1 MYKIGYIEGYDS
13 FNTMSFT
20 NKTAQSTYFD
30 NHTIVTIDA
39 YYPPYYTNIIKLTRT
54 DLDYTTNKF
63 NFVIIIF
70 NNIRYYYFVGDI
82 NYINEEVYE
91 IPIIMDTIQ
100 TFMFDLKI
108 SNAVQTRECISRWIP
123 NGNTLS
129 DVINRDYA
137 RENVSKDDFLP
148 TSFEYINTRKYLIVI
163 TSREMSDPSAYPSS
177 MIKNGYNMSTGTW
190 IYVFPFL
197 DFTNLLETL
206 PVKIYVNGVE
216 WYTGITFDYYNS
228 PIPSLLKNPYVVNM
242 FMVTSAYLDELVEP
256 SVTKIGSGKDA
267 YWRLSMSFP
276 SIPLIDDTPFRY
288 NYGSEDTPSYTYYLG
303 FQISAI
309 PLDFEYM
316 GSKSIQIENIS
327 FVKNT
332 NLATSFNKKFIP
344 QLIDE
349 NYIQISYGEKLGST
363 SFPLSKLKDTAIY
376 LYAGMDLTDCSRSY
390 KITPRDDDFNHEDAY
405 NTIKVVSSLE
415 SFNLISDAWENY
427 QATHKG
433 SLTTGMQLQ
442 VANNLYKFAAG
453 SALGWASK
461 TLPLSQSSTIKTTVD
476 NSIINTRT
484 NTSGGGMYS
493 TRNMNK
499 QTDKTTNAYTHGES
513 YRSPSGLTA
522 KTDFLMDNIN
532 TVANYQINKENLEF
546 TPDVVGQ
553 GSNLFSDILT
563 KSCEVFYATQQVTD
577 IDACAKRME
586 YYGYSVNKVVTNK
599 FINDLK
605 VRYYYNVI
613 QATNITVKNIG
624 TCNIPLDL
632 IQDFVARLESGIR
645 LFDMVGN
652 TNFLD
657 NLEYDNVER
666 LVV

>member
-20 NKTAQSTYFD
+20 NKTSQSTYFD

-63 NFVIIIF
+63 NFVVIIF

-108 SNAVQTRECISRWIP
+108 SNAVQTRECISRWVP

-148 TSFEYINTRKYLIVI
+148 TSFEYTNTRKYLIVI
-163 TSREMSDPSAYPSS
+163 TSREMSDPSAYPST
-177 MIKNGYNMSTGTW
+177 MIKGGYKMSTGTW

-197 DFTNLLETL
+197 DFTDLLETL
-206 PVKIYVNGVE
+206 PVRIYVNGVE

-228 PIPSLLKNPYVVNM
+228 PIPALLKNPYVVNM
-242 FMVTSAYLDELVEP
+242 FMVTSAYLDELMEP
-256 SVTKIGSGKDA
+256 SVSKQFIFPEY
-267 YWRLSMSFP
+267 YWRLSMTFP
-276 SIPLIDDTPFRY
+276 STPLIDDTPFRY
-288 NYGSEDTPSYTYYLG
+288 NYGSEDEPSYTYYLG

-309 PLDFEYM
+309 PLDFEYV
-316 GSKSIQIENIS
+316 SAKSIQIENIS

-390 KITPRDDDFNHEDAY
+390 KISPRDDDFNHEDVY

-442 VANNLYKFAAG
+442 VANNLYKFASG
-453 SALGWASK
+453 SAIGWASR
-461 TLPLSQSSTIKTTVD
+461 TLPSSYSSSIERTID
-476 NSIINTRT
+476 NSIIKNRTTTTADGVRITRSS
-484 NTSGGGMYS
+484 NRAMDKVTSSASHSEG
-493 TRNMNK
+493 
-499 QTDKTTNAYTHGES
+499 
-513 YRSPSGLTA
+513 YRMPSGLSA

-563 KSCEVFYATQQVTD
+563 KSCEVFYATQHVTD
-577 IDACAKRME
+577 IEACAKRME

-624 TCNIPLDL
+624 TYNIPLDL
-632 IQDFVARLESGIR
+632 IQDFVSRLESGIR

-657 NLEYDNVER
+657 NLQYDNVER